1 MIVTDCDKK
10 LVSFTSPA
18 AKVKQIEIKLDNIS
32 RLNALAVDP
41 KGATIIIAELS
52 DGITLV
58 DVDSQSIIKR
68 LAVGSVNCVCWSESG
83 MYIASGS
90 ISGHI
95 ITIDSSTFTIIKK
108 SNSHTKSV
116 NSVAFSPSSRF
127 LVSGSEDSTIIVH
140 KSPELS
146 KIKILKGHIGFIYSA
161 VFLSENQL
169 ISGGDDKCLHVWN
182 VQSGEVAKVI
192 KEDLASSIYSIS
204 VSPGGKYFLCEGA
217 SYSLHVF
224 EVNSLRLTKTVV
236 KLPGSIC
243 SLSFIS
249 DTTVI
254 AGVMNSGILA
264 IDITTGVISI
274 IANSLVYAYPAG
286 VAYRNTIPD
295 NMVSVYRNTLT
306 IIIVSTGRN

>member
-1 MIVTDCDKK
+1 MYYFSEFH
-10 LVSFTSPA
+10 LESPDMG
-18 AKVKQIEIKLDNIS
+18 VV
-32 RLNALAVDP
+32 R
-41 KGATIIIAELS
+41 
-52 DGITLV
+52 
-58 DVDSQSIIKR
+58 SQS
-68 LAVGSVNCVCWSESG
+68 AVHVG
-83 MYIASGS
+83 
-90 ISGHI
+90 
-95 ITIDSSTFTIIKK
+95 DS
-108 SNSHTKSV
+108 
-116 NSVAFSPSSRF
+116 F
-127 LVSGSEDSTIIVH
+127 LRAT
-140 KSPELS
+140 PRT
-146 KIKILKGHIGFIYSA
+146 A
-161 VFLSENQL
+161 PPPP
-169 ISGGDDKCLHVWN
+169 LHVWN
-182 VQSGEVAKVI
+182 VQSGEEVKVI
-192 KEDLASSIYSIS
+192 KEDFASSIYSIS

-217 SYSLHVF
+217 NYSLHVF

-306 IIIVSTGRN
+306 IIMVSTDLN